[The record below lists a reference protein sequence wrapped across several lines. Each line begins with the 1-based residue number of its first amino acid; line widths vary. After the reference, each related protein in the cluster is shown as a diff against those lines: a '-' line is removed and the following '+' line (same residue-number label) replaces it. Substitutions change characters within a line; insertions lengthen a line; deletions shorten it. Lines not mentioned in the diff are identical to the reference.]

1 MKRRADVEAEAK
13 ATLGEDPVPSVRDV
27 CKRLE
32 ITVWFMNK
40 YLPAV
45 RRMIAVQHRQ
55 CVATE
60 TKRQRDLLF
69 HGIHCIV
76 AEIQSCGLSPTVS
89 RVVERI
95 PEGSRSNWKFITS
108 ATRQARKVL
117 SISK

>member
-1 MKRRADVEAEAK
+1 MEARYGEDAEAMLSQP
-13 ATLGEDPVPSVRDV
+13 ATKVFLR
-27 CKRLE
+27 
-32 ITVWFMNK
+32 T
-40 YLPAV
+40 
-45 RRMIAVQHRQ
+45 
-55 CVATE
+55 T
-60 TKRQRDLLF
+60 DLLF

-117 SISK
+117 CISK